1 MNIALIG
8 ASGFVGTA
16 ILKEALDR
24 GHSVKAIVRNPQ
36 NVTIKDDQI
45 TLVKADILDS
55 EQVKNAVAGTDAVIS
70 AYNPGWSNPDIYEEF
85 LKGSASIQAGTK
97 ESGVKRYIVIGG
109 AGSLEVAPG
118 VQAVDTADF
127 PAAIKPG
134 ASAARDYQ
142 RILKDEKEL
151 DWTFFSPAFE
161 MHQGTSGVRTG
172 VYRTGLDNPVFNEEG
187 RSILSV
193 EDLALVIIDEL
204 ENPKHIKERFTAAY

>member
-16 ILKEALDR
+16 ILKEAVDR
-24 GHSVKAIVRNPQ
+24 GHHVTAISRNSG
-36 NVTIKDDQI
+36 NVSIINENI
-45 TLVKADILDS
+45 TLVEADVLDP
-55 EQVKNAVAGTDAVIS
+55 EQVTKAVKGADVVIS
-70 AYNPGWSNPDIYEEF
+70 AYNPGWSNPNIYEEF
-85 LKGSASIQAGTK
+85 LKGSASIQEGTK
-97 ESGVKRYIVIGG
+97 KSGVKRYIVIGG

-118 VQAVDTADF
+118 VQAVDAEDF

-142 RILKDEKEL
+142 RILKEEKDL

-172 VYRTGLDNPVFNEEG
+172 TYRTGLDNPVFDENG
-187 RSILSV
+187 CLSRIWR
-193 EDLALVIIDEL
+193 LSLSM
-204 ENPKHIKERFTAAY
+204 K